1 MGIRGIKIKILF
13 QIQSRSEKG
22 LVFDVWSAILSL
34 SHITY
39 AFEVNTYIL

>member
-1 MGIRGIKIKILF
+1 MGIRGIKVKILF
-13 QIQSRSEKG
+13 LIQNHQEKRFI
-22 LVFDVWSAILSL
+22 FDVWSAILSL